1 MALGANALATTIAAD
16 AGTVAEFDAD
26 NLRKFLLQEAWGR
39 FRGCFLR
46 ALDRDQRWAA
56 LLYARIAGWVNAQP
70 EVAVLVLQQV
80 GAPIADA
87 KRAVQLVE
95 ESQALSY
102 EARVDL
108 AREFL
113 ETHNRLHPDRRV
125 SLEAE

>member
-1 MALGANALATTIAAD
+1 MAVGSLAVSPVAAD
-16 AGTVAEFDAD
+16 AAD
-26 NLRKFLLQEAWGR
+26 LAAYDTEGLKRLILNEAWPR
-39 FRGCFLR
+39 FRSAFL
-46 ALDRDQRWAA
+46 AGLDKNQRWAC

-95 ESQALSY
+95 EAGTLSY

-113 ETHNRLHPDRRV
+113 ETHNRLHPDQRV
-125 SLEAE
+125 